1 MRDIERPGD
10 ACCLLGGLI
19 LLFLAATVIAAFVAI
34 IWY

>member
-1 MRDIERPGD
+1 MRDTERPGD
-10 ACCLLGGLI
+10 ACILLIGLF